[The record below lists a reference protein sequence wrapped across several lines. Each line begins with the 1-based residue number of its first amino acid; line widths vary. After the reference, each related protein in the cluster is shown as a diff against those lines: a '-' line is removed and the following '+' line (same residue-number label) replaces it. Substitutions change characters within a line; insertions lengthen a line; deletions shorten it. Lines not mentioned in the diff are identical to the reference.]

1 MSVVINDLG
10 YLSTPYLGLGYLA
23 GYREGAQAASVTFAT
38 GSFIGAQV
46 EGTIN
51 VETAKGVQVRT
62 GNFAH
67 NYCPDD
73 NGYLTEP
80 YLSVPYL
87 GPRLCVSGGA
97 QVSVIRQDAQGAQ
110 VRPAIY
116 NTNNLRVMCDF
127 PSRGDGSNWTASST
141 EPSTT
146 SSFDI
151 LNVNTDTTE
160 EKWRSASGTKTGILL
175 DCEAD
180 TGVSIF
186 LDTLAFMN
194 HNMTTSASVVLFG
207 SDNASHSPTGVT
219 IPLTMV
225 EDDFIYIAPDL
236 PTTGYHYWRI
246 AIDDLT
252 NTDDHISIGTIVFGS
267 SQIFHN
273 ECFIDQVKKT
283 RVNYVDSVFTEAFSN
298 VRNDRGIKNKVK
310 LTFKNIKFNGGNW
323 DKLVDVFEES
333 RTILKCLWIPTPAFP
348 YRFFTFAKL
357 TKIPEETHNVKG
369 EFHDFVDFVIETDES
384 L

>member
-10 YLSTPYLGLGYLA
+10 YLTTPYLTLGYLA

-38 GSFIGAQV
+38 GSFIGSQV
-46 EGTIN
+46 EGTVN
-51 VETAKGVQVRT
+51 VEGARGSELRT

-67 NYCPDD
+67 NYCPDG
-73 NGYLTEP
+73 NAYLAEP
-80 YLSVPYL
+80 YLTVAYL
-87 GPRLCVSGGA
+87 GSRLCVAGA
-97 QVSVIRQDAQGAQ
+97 SQVSIIRQEGLGSQ

-116 NTNNLRVMCDF
+116 NTDNLRVMCDF
-127 PSRGDGSNWTASST
+127 PSRGDGSNWVANST

-151 LNVNTDTTE
+151 LNVNTDITE
-160 EKWRSASGTKTGILL
+160 QIWRSASGVKTGLLL
-175 DCEAD
+175 DCDA
-180 TGVSIF
+180 GPGNSIF
-186 LDTLAFMN
+186 LDTLAFLN
-194 HNMTTSASVVLFG
+194 HNMTTSASVVMFG
-207 SDNASHSPTGVT
+207 SDNPGHAPTGVT
-219 IPLTMV
+219 IPLFMV
-225 EDDFIYIAPDL
+225 EGDFIYIAPEL
-236 PTTGYHYWRI
+236 PTAGYRYWRI
-246 AIDDLT
+246 AIDDIT
-252 NTDDHISIGTIVFGS
+252 NFDDHISIGTIVFGES
-267 SQIFHN
+267 DIFHQ
-273 ECFIDQVKKT
+273 ECFVDTVKKT

-310 LTFKNIKFNGGNW
+310 LTFKNIRYYGGNW
-323 DKLVDVFEES
+323 VKLLEVFEES

-369 EFHDFVDFVIETDES
+369 EFHDFINFVIETDES